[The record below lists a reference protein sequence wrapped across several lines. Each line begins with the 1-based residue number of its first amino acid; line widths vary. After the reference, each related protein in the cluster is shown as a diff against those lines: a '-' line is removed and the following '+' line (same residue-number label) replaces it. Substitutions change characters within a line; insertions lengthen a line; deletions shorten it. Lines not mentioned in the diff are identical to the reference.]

1 MTGFKLIKRTPRRFT
16 IFFIFLQVFIF
27 LPACES
33 EKNEMLAGDKVGI
46 VEQREIFVEEQALLE
61 VPAEL
66 SMKKYEQILNHSND
80 PELKN
85 RILRRIA
92 DLSLV
97 ATEEKMSLQDKDQT
111 PADIQRQTKINRANY
126 KKSIQFYNKFLET
139 SPDTTF
145 RAEAYYNLARAYE
158 LLGETESTLDM
169 LNKLV
174 TEHPNSSYYQEAQ
187 FRRGEILFSFGDYA
201 ASSDAYKQ
209 VLSRINDE
217 RFFEQALYKYAWSLY
232 KSYEYESSIM
242 VFFQLIDVTLLKS
255 EGVPLDLNEN
265 KLVLD
270 SKRALSLAFSHLD
283 GPISIRKYFNENGR
297 KNYEI
302 HIYEALAQ
310 HYLRQER
317 YKDAADTFQTIVD
330 THPFHPQAYT
340 YQTAVIETYFK
351 GGFPSLILPAKEKFV
366 ETFGIRSPFWAYY
379 QEGADEWIM
388 SDKEVLNNI
397 KKQLKTHINDI
408 TSHYHAIAQ
417 KTGLRKDYLITVQ
430 WYRENLS
437 TFIDDPEARNINQL
451 LAEALFDAGDYAQ
464 AIEEFDHT
472 INDYQGTPE
481 ENAKTAYFGLIAYQ
495 KILKSFEGNETDQG
509 IWIAKKIL
517 AQQTFSDNY
526 PFHTEIANVHSLTLE
541 DQISVNDLLGAI
553 ETARI
558 ITKVETSPI
567 PLQKK
572 AWITIANGEFD
583 LKQYEAA
590 ENAYVKVLGFKG
602 HSASDLLKFNNQLAI
617 SIYKQ
622 AEGLLKAGFKVKA
635 AHQFLLVGK
644 TVPTSSI
651 RATAEFDAA
660 NLFLETSSWNEAI
673 PVLTRF
679 RKSYPNHKLAETIP
693 DKLATAYEA
702 TGNWSAASQELQL
715 IVDSNIEN
723 NSELS
728 RQALWQA
735 AELQEKTSNKNKTI
749 ELYKKYAHT
758 FKEPLELRAEAEY
771 RLSTLY
777 FGIDE
782 FGKQAFWLKKLV
794 GNYKS
799 EGDKNTDRTLYL
811 AAYAAFE
818 LSKPS
823 FSDFQHIPLTLPL
836 KNSLK
841 RKKKA
846 LEASLNYYVTTIEI
860 GVADFTT
867 AATFKTGELYRVL
880 AADLMNSQRPKNLN
894 ELELEQYEILLEE
907 QALPFEDNAIDIYQ
921 QNTQLVLQMIYD
933 NWIKK
938 SFASLSI
945 LMPGR
950 YDKNERIESYVNDI
964 R

>member
-1 MTGFKLIKRTPRRFT
+1 MMALNLKRIILRLITYS
-16 IFFIFLQVFIF
+16 ILLQIFIF
-27 LPACES
+27 LPACKS

-46 VEQREIFVEEQALLE
+46 VEERVIVVQEQSLLE

-66 SMKKYEQILNHSND
+66 SMKKYEHILNHSND

-85 RILRRIA
+85 RILRRMA

-97 ATEEKMSLQDKDQT
+97 ATEERFTPGESIQT
-111 PADIQRQTKINRANY
+111 PADVQRQTETNRANY
-126 KKSIQFYNKFLET
+126 KKAIHFYNKFLET

-158 LLGETESTLDM
+158 LLGETELSVDM

-174 TEHPNSSYYQEAQ
+174 TENPNSSYYQEAQ

-209 VLSRINDE
+209 VLSRTNDE

-232 KSYEYESSIM
+232 KSYEYEVAILA
-242 VFFQLIDVTLLKS
+242 FFQLIDVIILKDDYI
-255 EGVPLDLNEN
+255 PLDLNDN

-270 SKRALSLAFSHLD
+270 SKRAISLAFSHLD
-283 GPISIRKYFNENGR
+283 GPISVRKYFNDNGR

-302 HIYEALAQ
+302 NVYEALAQ

-317 YKDAADTFQTIVD
+317 YKDAADTYQTIVE

-351 GGFPSLILPAKEKFV
+351 GGFPSLILPAKEQFV
-366 ETFGIRSPFWAYY
+366 ASFGISSPFWAYY

-388 SDKEVLNNI
+388 SDREVLDNI

-408 TSHYHAIAQ
+408 TSHYHAVAQ
-417 KTGLRKDYLITVQ
+417 KTGLKKDYLTTVD
-430 WYRENLS
+430 WYRQSLA
-437 TFIDDPEARNINQL
+437 TFIDEPEARSINQL
-451 LAEALFDAGDYAQ
+451 LAETLFDAGDYAQ
-464 AIEEFDHT
+464 AIVEFDHT
-472 INDYQGTPE
+472 INDYPGTPE

-495 KILKSFEGNETDQG
+495 KLLENFDGEDGERG
-509 IWIAKKIL
+509 VWIAKKIL
-517 AQQTFSDNY
+517 AQQAFSENY
-526 PFHTEIANVHSLTLE
+526 PFHTEISNVHNLTLE

-553 ETARI
+553 ETAKK
-558 ITKVETSPI
+558 ITTIESSPI

-583 LKQYEAA
+583 LKQYEEA
-590 ENAYVKVLGFKG
+590 ENAYEKVLGFNG
-602 HSASDLLKFNNQLAI
+602 YSDSELLKFNNQLAT

-622 AEGLLKAGFKVKA
+622 AEGLQKAGFKEKA
-635 AHQFLLVGK
+635 AQQFLMVGK
-644 TVPTSSI
+644 KVPNSPI
-651 RATAEFDAA
+651 RATSEFDAA
-660 NLFLETSSWNEAI
+660 NLFMETSSWNEAI
-673 PVLTRF
+673 IVLTQF
-679 RKSYPNHKLAETIP
+679 RKSYPDHKLVDTIP

-702 TGNWSAASQELQL
+702 TGNWSGASRELQF
-715 IVDSNIEN
+715 IVNSNSET

-735 AELQEKTSNKNKTI
+735 AELQAKTDNKKETI
-749 ELYKKYAHT
+749 KLYKQYAHT
-758 FKEPLELRAEAEY
+758 YKEPLNLKAEAEFN
-771 RLSTLY
+771 LTNLY
-777 FGIDE
+777 LE
-782 FGKQAFWLKKLV
+782 VEEPEKRAFWSKKLV
-794 GNYKS
+794 GNYKH
-799 EGDKNTDRTLYL
+799 EGDKNTDRSLYL
-811 AAYAAFE
+811 AAFASFE
-818 LSKPS
+818 LSKPA
-823 FSDFQHIPLTLPL
+823 FSEFQNIPLTLPL

-846 LEASLNYYVTTIEI
+846 LETSYNHYSTTLEI
-860 GVADFTT
+860 GIADFTT
-867 AATFKTGELYRVL
+867 AATFKIGELYRIL
-880 AADLMNSQRPKNLN
+880 AKDLMNSQRPKNLN
-894 ELELEQYEILLEE
+894 DLELEQYEILLEE
-907 QALPFEDNAIDIYQ
+907 QALPFEDNAIELYE

-933 NWIKK
+933 DWIKK
-938 SFASLSI
+938 SFASLSK

-950 YDKNERIESYVNDI
+950 YDKNERIESYVNEI